1 MSERN
6 NRRLLN
12 KIAAHIVPGV
22 REVLD
27 ALNAIN
33 DAIENNGVTDR
44 KVIQARELLA
54 EASEIFREA
63 ALESLKEA
71 KEICTI
77 KGLIKPGIPDEEEEE
92 YDRGRP

>member
-22 REVLD
+22 REMLD

-33 DAIENNGVTDR
+33 DAIENNGITDR
-44 KVIQARELLA
+44 KVLQARELLE

-63 ALESLKEA
+63 ALEALGQA
-71 KEICTI
+71 KEICII
-77 KGLIKPGIPDEEEEE
+77 KGLIKPSEGKDDDET
-92 YDRGRP
+92 